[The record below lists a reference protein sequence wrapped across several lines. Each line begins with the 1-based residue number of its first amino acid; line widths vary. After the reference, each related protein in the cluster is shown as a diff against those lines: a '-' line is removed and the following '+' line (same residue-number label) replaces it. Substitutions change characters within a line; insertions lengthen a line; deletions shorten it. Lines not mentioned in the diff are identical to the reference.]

1 MRQADAALR
10 VCCLGPAGEGAP
22 GVPRFAFDGD
32 PSEIGSLAGI
42 VLVRKAETRAKEL
55 LQAGASKVFIGAAAL
70 KDPSLIGRLA
80 AEFGTGRIGLYA
92 TAARMEVSWALD
104 TVCNADFRFMMPSR
118 CEPCLEIL
126 DATGSRTG
134 TELGGWIAEMA
145 KLGASSVLLC
155 ADARDGSDLNLVAGL
170 AEQYGERLWIG
181 PLEDAEPPLADWIE
195 HAGVRQLA
203 LPHALLERVHAA

>member
-1 MRQADAALR
+1 MKQAKAALR
-10 VCCLGPAGEGAP
+10 VCCLGSACESAP

-42 VLVRKAETRAKEL
+42 VLVKEPEARAREL
-55 LQAGASKVFIGAAAL
+55 LQAGASKVFVGEAAL
-70 KDPSLIGRLA
+70 KDASLVGRLA
-80 AEFGTGRIGLYA
+80 AEFGTERIGIYA
-92 TAARMEVSWALD
+92 TAMRMEVSWALD

-134 TELGGWIAEMA
+134 TELGGWIGEMA
-145 KLGASSVLLC
+145 KLGASSVLLR
-155 ADARDGSDLNLVAGL
+155 ADVRDGSDLNLVAGL

-181 PLEDAEPPLADWIE
+181 PLEDTEPPLADWIE

-203 LPHALLERVHAA
+203 LPYALLERVHVA